1 MGKQNITFEIDGQP
15 GGTPAN
21 LPEINLSAQ
30 WGTREGQTEQEIS
43 TSSIDFVLE
52 DAKLLNEHVA
62 SGLNGGVGIF
72 EGVPYKINLDNQNI
86 FDGYIDLTNDAQ
98 FIERERVLAN
108 IVKTD
113 GADWL
118 NDVAD
123 GFSFGY
129 LREKKFIVS
138 SDYETIPYV
147 LNYRPEAFIVCQL
160 TITIFLL
167 QKELAQGIRQIALES
182 ANLIALIPAF
192 NFGGPIVDLGKIVAQ
207 AIRLTAQI
215 IYTGAVVFALVQSIK
230 DMINQ
235 FFPPV
240 RRYLG
245 MKEKRMFETGL
256 KYLGLEFKSTIFD
269 DPIWKD
275 ATFLPSKRKRGG
287 LFGNTRSDDYGN
299 PNLQSAVYNF
309 GDFIRVMISKYN
321 GDFKIT
327 DGVFQF
333 ERRDYWDKLSTYI
346 LPDVETNQ
354 TTRMSELSYNTSE
367 FVKNYFIS
375 FEYDIQDQNTLDD
388 DDGRNYQIIAS
399 PIATNNEKL
408 RIGKGL
414 AQIRPPFAL
423 ATRKTGLTNYE
434 KVLLSVAKLTDTVS
448 NLLGKKSNLASQIRD
463 RVGMMQLSS
472 DQTTVDKFL
481 FINNEELFKQQPTAE
496 MLWNSFHFIDSFAPV
511 VDPITRETTHNQ
523 HIIRNAEKVPFCLD
537 DWKKLIGNNK
547 FTNESGQTGEIIS
560 IDWNFQQGFAN
571 IQYKTKQ
578 LYTKN
583 IILEFN
589 YGQ

>member
-1 MGKQNITFEIDGQP
+1 MSKQNITFEIDGQP

-43 TSSIDFVLE
+43 TTSIDFVLE
-52 DAKLLNEHVA
+52 DAKRLNEHVDD
-62 SGLNGGVGIF
+62 GLSGGVGIF

-98 FIERERVLAN
+98 FVERERVLAN

-129 LREKKFIVS
+129 LREKNFIVS
-138 SDYETIPYV
+138 SDFETIPYV
-147 LNYRPEAFIVCQL
+147 LNYRPEAFIVGQL
-160 TITIFLL
+160 TIAIFLL
-167 QKELAQGIRQIALES
+167 SKELAQGIRQIALET
-182 ANLIALIPAF
+182 ANLIALIPKF
-192 NFGGPIVDLGKIVAQ
+192 NFAGPVIDLGQIFAQ
-207 AIRLTAQI
+207 SIRLTAQI
-215 IYTGAVVFALVQSIK
+215 IHTGAVVFALIQSIK

-275 ATFLPSKRKRGG
+275 ATFLPSKGKRGG
-287 LFGNTRSDDYGN
+287 LFGNTRADDYGN

-309 GDFIRVMISKYN
+309 GDFIRVMLTKYN

-346 LPDVETNQ
+346 LPNVETNQ

-375 FEYDIQDQNTLDD
+375 FEYDTQDQNTLDND
-388 DDGRNYQIIAS
+388 AGRNYQIIANPS
-399 PIATNNEKL
+399 ATNNEKL

-414 AQIRPPFAL
+414 AQ
-423 ATRKTGLTNYE
+423 
-434 KVLLSVAKLTDTVS
+434 V
-448 NLLGKKSNLASQIRD
+448 
-463 RVGMMQLSS
+463 
-472 DQTTVDKFL
+472 
-481 FINNEELFKQQPTAE
+481 
-496 MLWNSFHFIDSFAPV
+496 
-511 VDPITRETTHNQ
+511 
-523 HIIRNAEKVPFCLD
+523 
-537 DWKKLIGNNK
+537 
-547 FTNESGQTGEIIS
+547 
-560 IDWNFQQGFAN
+560 
-571 IQYKTKQ
+571 
-578 LYTKN
+578 
-583 IILEFN
+583 
-589 YGQ
+589 